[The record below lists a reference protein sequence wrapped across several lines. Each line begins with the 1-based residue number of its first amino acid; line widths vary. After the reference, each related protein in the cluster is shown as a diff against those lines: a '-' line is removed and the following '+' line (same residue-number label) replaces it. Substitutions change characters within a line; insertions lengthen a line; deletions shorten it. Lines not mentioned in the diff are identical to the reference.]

1 MTMQVWGRTA
11 FRFGCLAC
19 YGASNASGRYMQQLH
34 VPVRQMSEYYP
45 IQDDVYGLTDDQK
58 QVTYVCVL
66 LDRRKL

>member
-1 MTMQVWGRTA
+1 
-11 FRFGCLAC
+11 
-19 YGASNASGRYMQQLH
+19 MQQLH
-34 VPVRQMSEYYP
+34 IPVRQMSEYYP